1 MNQHLKLFAVE
12 QQFMLNVCF
21 KFILVFQTD
30 ISEDELLELK
40 KSAKQKLK
48 IQDLYSNKE
57 SQEHEEIQRVALNIK
72 SEPSTPQPKKT
83 TRLGRKVVPPKRL
96 IEESSFEVVIPNKIT
111 IKEEVDDWD
120 QDMEV
125 PDMNYTDEIVD
136 R

>member
-1 MNQHLKLFAVE
+1 MI
-12 QQFMLNVCF
+12 CF

-48 IQDLYSNKE
+48 IQDLYNPNKE
-57 SQEHEEIQRVALNIK
+57 SQELEEIQRVVLNIK
-72 SEPSTPQPKKT
+72 SEPIITQPKKT

-111 IKEEVDDWD
+111 IKKEVDDWD

-125 PDMNYTDEIVD
+125 PDMNHTDEIVD

>member
-1 MNQHLKLFAVE
+1 M
-12 QQFMLNVCF
+12 
-21 KFILVFQTD
+21 
-30 ISEDELLELK
+30 
-40 KSAKQKLK
+40 K

-57 SQEHEEIQRVALNIK
+57 SQEHEEIQRVTLNIK
-72 SEPSTPQPKKT
+72 SESSTPQPKKT

-111 IKEEVDDWD
+111 IKKEVDDWD

-125 PDMNYTDEIVD
+125 PDMNHTDEIVD